1 MSSPETITEGCD
13 DLAAAGTEPML
24 LRVRSGKTAAKVL
37 VFGFG
42 GATLLIGVG
51 NLVAG
56 WGSVS
61 PLGMLV
67 GYALAATPFVLL
79 GAVVAACKQ
88 ELWLV
93 PELRALRLLTFR
105 PWLRVPRVEQAS
117 VTDYAGVRAELAPDQ
132 EGGGALVSLVT
143 AGGEKV
149 ELRQFGDLGEAS
161 AFASELAAR
170 SGLWLRGDA
179 PAPALPD
186 APA

>member
-1 MSSPETITEGCD
+1 MSSHETTEGVD
-13 DLAAAGTEPML
+13 DMVAASAQPML

-37 VFGFG
+37 AFGFG

-61 PLGMLV
+61 PLGLLV

-79 GAVVAACKQ
+79 GAIVAACKQ

-93 PELRALRLLTFR
+93 PDLGALRLLTFR
-105 PWLRVPRVEQAS
+105 PWLRAPRVEQAS

-143 AGGEKV
+143 AGGENV

-179 PAPALPD
+179 PAPELPE
-186 APA
+186 ARA